1 MNSIFSRNVPPR
13 RYRVFSKICVFFS
26 ILFNPPL
33 VVKFSHFPKVECPFS
48 LHEQWQLIGEGIH
61 PQECIRKRIKKT
73 CKCGHYAMLSYVVY
87 VVINKNY
94 MMLGCEG
101 TGW

>member
-1 MNSIFSRNVPPR
+1 MSLQDTGCSVKF
-13 RYRVFSKICVFFS
+13 VFFS
-26 ILFNPPL
+26 QSSSTH
-33 VVKFSHFPKVECPFS
+33 VVKFSHHPKVLCPFS
-48 LHEQWQLIGEGIH
+48 LHEQWKLIGEGIH

-73 CKCGHYAMLSYVVY
+73 CKCGQYAMLSYVVY